1 MDEARN
7 VEELDKALELCKRYL
22 DKEYLEEL
30 TSLDLANTHI
40 ADNNIRI
47 IKLKKFVYNEKENN
61 IEKLTSVLTSINNI
75 NATFAYIINS
85 TKDGVNIYLAIK
97 TLDKTSLGKD
107 LLENGLKGNFPGIEL
122 ENIYRDELDS
132 LFDKKIFNK
141 SMTSIASSVVIPKEK
156 NEKLDIDIQGI
167 EKFID
172 SMLGEEYTAIF
183 LAKSLTFEQ
192 ITQAK
197 EELENIYTLISP
209 FKETDFSFSE
219 NEGANLSKTISEGI
233 TKGISNTIT
242 HTQGTSNTTTKTIGG
257 SIGGGIGSSITSS
270 IGGHIGLPFAGGSIG
285 KAIGMALS
293 LNASINGSIS
303 KANSESN
310 SEAKSKST
318 QESTNSTTSDTKG
331 YTKGESRTYSF
342 KSENKS
348 RIQLLEKIDAA
359 LKRIQESEDIGM
371 FSFGAYFI
379 AHTSDIALRLASTYT
394 GLVRGKNSGL
404 ENNHI
409 NVWNDE
415 RCRVVESSLRNLE
428 HVVLKDGTDLEITPT
443 TLITC
448 RELSIGTGFPYRS
461 VPGINAMN
469 FTPFARNVC
478 TYDGITDGSK
488 IRIGNVFHMG
498 NEESRNIELSLQ
510 DLTMHTFITGSTG
523 SGKTN
528 TTCKLIDEVVKKGVK
543 VLVVEPVKG
552 EYKHVLDSNKFN
564 LYGTNPYMNNLLKIN
579 PFSFPKN
586 ILVLEHID
594 RLVEIFSACWPLY
607 AAMPAILKEAIIT
620 SYERVGW
627 DLDISYNENE
637 EFPTFDTLLNILPEI
652 INQSAYSDE
661 LKSNYIGSLV
671 TRVKSLTAGLLGNI
685 LNNGEINDEE
695 LFENNNI
702 IDLSRMG
709 SVENK
714 SLIMGML
721 FLKLYEYKIDK
732 GEFTN
737 ELKHLTVIEE
747 AHNLLRKTST
757 SSSEGNNIQQ
767 KSVEMISNGIAEMR
781 AYGEGFVIVDQSPT
795 ALDDSVIK
803 NTNTKILLRLPDE
816 RDRKLVG
823 ESALLKDD
831 QRFEMA
837 RLRRGVAV
845 IFQNNWLEPV
855 LCQIDKFESKNN
867 YKSIRRNPNDFK
879 IARKKIIE
887 IILSKKT
894 GEEISVSKQE
904 QDRIFDYINVYSVDN
919 NFKDKFIKYIIANK
933 EDKLLIDFEDS
944 IKVEEFIYKTING
957 DKIIK
962 DSISRCSNKSKLL
975 IDEIHEL
982 LVEELSKKLE
992 FDLVNSVEIIK
1003 HILIYHAMIGGDI
1016 ERNFLNNWIHLMEG
1030 RNIF

>member
-1 MDEARN
+1 MN
-7 VEELDKALELCKRYL
+7 QK
-22 DKEYLEEL
+22 
-30 TSLDLANTHI
+30 
-40 ADNNIRI
+40 
-47 IKLKKFVYNEKENN
+47 
-61 IEKLTSVLTSINNI
+61 
-75 NATFAYIINS
+75 YI
-85 TKDGVNIYLAIK
+85 
-97 TLDKTSLGKD
+97 
-107 LLENGLKGNFPGIEL
+107 
-122 ENIYRDELDS
+122 
-132 LFDKKIFNK
+132 
-141 SMTSIASSVVIPKEK
+141 
-156 NEKLDIDIQGI
+156 
-167 EKFID
+167 
-172 SMLGEEYTAIF
+172 
-183 LAKSLTFEQ
+183 
-192 ITQAK
+192 
-197 EELENIYTLISP
+197 
-209 FKETDFSFSE
+209 
-219 NEGANLSKTISEGI
+219 
-233 TKGISNTIT
+233 
-242 HTQGTSNTTTKTIGG
+242 
-257 SIGGGIGSSITSS
+257 
-270 IGGHIGLPFAGGSIG
+270 
-285 KAIGMALS
+285 
-293 LNASINGSIS
+293 
-303 KANSESN
+303 
-310 SEAKSKST
+310 
-318 QESTNSTTSDTKG
+318 
-331 YTKGESRTYSF
+331 
-342 KSENKS
+342 
-348 RIQLLEKIDAA
+348 
-359 LKRIQESEDIGM
+359 
-371 FSFGAYFI
+371 
-379 AHTSDIALRLASTYT
+379 
-394 GLVRGKNSGL
+394 
-404 ENNHI
+404 
-409 NVWNDE
+409 
-415 RCRVVESSLRNLE
+415 
-428 HVVLKDGTDLEITPT
+428 
-443 TLITC
+443 
-448 RELSIGTGFPYRS
+448 
-461 VPGINAMN
+461 
-469 FTPFARNVC
+469 RNVC

-747 AHNLLRKTST
+747 AHNLLRKTPT

-845 IFQNNWLEPV
+845 VFQNNWLEPV

-879 IARKKIIE
+879 TARKKIIE

-919 NFKDKFIKYIIANK
+919 NFKEKFIKYIIANK

-962 DSISRCSNKSKLL
+962 DSISRCFNKSELL

-992 FDLVNSVEIIK
+992 FDLVNAVEIIK
-1003 HILIYHAMIGGDI
+1003 HILIYHAMIGGDL

>member
-7 VEELDKALELCKRYL
+7 VGELDKALELCKRYL

-30 TSLDLANTHI
+30 TSLDLVDTHMC
-40 ADNNIRI
+40 DNNIRI
-47 IKLKKFVYNEKENN
+47 VKLKKFVYNEKENN

-75 NATFAYIINS
+75 NSTFAYIINS
-85 TKDGVNIYLAIK
+85 TKEEVNIYLAIK
-97 TLDKTSLGKD
+97 TLQKTSLGKD

-122 ENIYRDELDS
+122 ENIYRDEADL
-132 LFDKKIFNK
+132 LFDKKIFKKN
-141 SMTSIASSVVIPKEK
+141 MTSIASSVVIPKEK
-156 NEKLDIDIQGI
+156 NDKLDIDIQGI

-172 SMLGEEYTAIF
+172 SMLGQEYTAIF

-192 ITQAK
+192 IRQTK

-209 FKETDFSFSE
+209 FKETNFSFSE
-219 NEGANLSKTISEGI
+219 NESENLSKTISEGI
-233 TKGISNTIT
+233 SKGISNTIT
-242 HTQGTSNTTTKTIGG
+242 HTQGRSNTTTKTIGG
-257 SIGGGIGSSITSS
+257 SIGGGLGSSIT
-270 IGGHIGLPFAGGSIG
+270 GSIG
-285 KAIGMALS
+285 ILGIGASIGNTFS
-293 LNASINGSIS
+293 LNASINGSI
-303 KANSESN
+303 
-310 SEAKSKST
+310 AKSKTDSSSESIGKTT
-318 QESTNSTTSDTKG
+318 QESTNNTTSDTKG

-342 KSENKS
+342 KAENKN
-348 RIQLLEKIDAA
+348 RVQLLEKIDVM

-379 AHTSDIALRLASTYT
+379 AHTSDTARRLASTYT

-415 RCRVVESSLRNLE
+415 KCRVIESSLRNLE
-428 HVVLKDGTDLEITPT
+428 HVVLKDEADLEITPT

-448 RELSIGTGFPYRS
+448 KELAIGTGFPYKS

-469 FTPFARNVC
+469 FTPFSRNVC
-478 TYDGITDGSK
+478 TYDDITDSLK
-488 IRIGNVFHMG
+488 IKLGNVFHMG
-498 NEESRNIELSLQ
+498 NEENRNIELSVQ

-528 TTCKLIDEVVKKGVK
+528 TTCKLIEEVTKKGVK
-543 VLVVEPVKG
+543 VLVIEPVKG
-552 EYKHVLDSNKFN
+552 EYKYALDANKFN
-564 LYGTNPYMNNLLKIN
+564 VYGTNPYMNNMLKIN

-607 AAMPAILKEAIIT
+607 AAMPAILKEAIVT
-620 SYERVGW
+620 SYESVGW
-627 DLDISYNENE
+627 DLDTSYNESGV
-637 EFPTFDTLLNILPEI
+637 FPTFTTLLNILPEI
-652 INQSAYSDE
+652 INKSAYSDE

-671 TRVKSLTAGLLGNI
+671 TRVKSLTVGILGNV
-685 LNNGEINDEE
+685 LNSGEIKDEE
-695 LFENNNI
+695 IFEKNSI
-702 IDLSRMG
+702 IDLSRIG

-721 FLKLYEYKIDK
+721 FFRLYQYKIDK
-732 GEFTN
+732 EEFTE

-747 AHNLLRKTST
+747 AHNLLRNTST

-823 ESALLKDD
+823 ESALLKDE
-831 QRFEMA
+831 QKFEMA
-837 RLRRGVAV
+837 RLRKGVAV
-845 IFQNNWLEPV
+845 VFQNNWLEPV
-855 LCQIDKFESKNN
+855 LCKIDRFDSKNN
-867 YKSIRRNPNDFK
+867 YKSIKRTPDDFK
-879 IARKKIIE
+879 IAKKKIIE

-894 GEEISVSKQE
+894 GEEISISKQE
-904 QDRIFDYINVYSVDN
+904 QERILDYLNVYSVDN
-919 NFKDKFIKYIIANK
+919 NFKDKFTRYIESNPK
-933 EDKLLIDFEDS
+933 DRTLINFEES
-944 IKVEEFIYKTING
+944 IKLEEFIYKTIKG
-957 DKIIK
+957 EKIIS
-962 DSISRCSNKSKLL
+962 DAISRCSNKSDSV
-975 IDEIHEL
+975 INTVHEI
-982 LVEELSKKLE
+982 LVEEINQNLE
-992 FDLVNSVEIIK
+992 FDLVNTIEIIK
-1003 HILIYHAMIGGDI
+1003 HILIYNAMVGGKL

>member
-1 MDEARN
+1 MNEARN
-7 VEELDKALELCKRYL
+7 IGELEKALELCKRYL

-30 TSLDLANTHI
+30 TSLDLVDI
-40 ADNNIRI
+40 PMDDNNIRI

-75 NATFAYIINS
+75 NSTFAYIINS
-85 TKDGVNIYLAIK
+85 TKNEVNIYLAIK

-122 ENIYRDELDS
+122 ENIYRDEVDL

-183 LAKSLTFEQ
+183 LAKSLTFGQ
-192 ITQAK
+192 ITQTK
-197 EELENIYTLISP
+197 EELEKIYTLISP

-219 NEGANLSKTISEGI
+219 NEGTNLSKTISEGI

-257 SIGGGIGSSITSS
+257 SIGGGLGSSIT
-270 IGGHIGLPFAGGSIG
+270 GSIG
-285 KAIGMALS
+285 ILGLGASIGKTIS
-293 LNASINGSIS
+293 LNASINGSIA
-303 KANSESN
+303 KGKTES
-310 SEAKSKST
+310 SSDSKSNTT
-318 QESTNSTTSDTKG
+318 QESTNRTNSDTKG

-348 RIQLLEKIDAA
+348 RVQLLEKIDAT
-359 LKRIQESEDIGM
+359 LTRIQESEDIGM

-409 NVWNDE
+409 NVWSDE
-415 RCRVVESSLRNLE
+415 RCKVIENRLRNLE
-428 HVVLKDGTDLEITPT
+428 NVVLKDETDLEITPT

-448 RELSIGTGFPYRS
+448 RELSIGTGFPYKS
-461 VPGINAMN
+461 VPGINSMN

-478 TYDGITDGSK
+478 TYDNITYGSK
-488 IRIGNVFHMG
+488 VRLGNVFHMG
-498 NEESRNIELSLQ
+498 NEENRSIDLSVQ

-528 TTCKLIDEVVKKGVK
+528 TTCKLIEEVNKKGVK
-543 VLVVEPVKG
+543 VLVIEPAKG
-552 EYKHVLDSNKFN
+552 EYKYALDANKFN
-564 LYGTNPYMNNLLKIN
+564 VYGTNPYMNNMLKIN

-607 AAMPAILKEAIIT
+607 AAMPAILKEAIVT
-620 SYERVGW
+620 SYESVGW
-627 DLDISYNENE
+627 DLDDSYNESG
-637 EFPTFDTLLNILPEI
+637 EFPTFITLLSILPEI
-652 INQSAYSDE
+652 INKSAYSDE

-671 TRVKSLTAGLLGNI
+671 TRVKSLTVGILGNI
-685 LNNGEINDEE
+685 LNNGDIKDEE

-721 FLKLYEYKIDK
+721 FLKLYQYKIDK
-732 GEFTN
+732 EEFTN

-795 ALDDSVIK
+795 SLDDSVIK

-831 QRFEMA
+831 QKFEIA

-845 IFQNNWLEPV
+845 VFQNNWLEPV
-855 LCQIDKFESKNN
+855 LCKIDRFDSKNN
-867 YKSIRRNPNDFK
+867 YKSIRRTPNDFK
-879 IARKKIIE
+879 VAKRKIIE
-887 IILSKKT
+887 IILAKKT

-904 QDRIFDYINVYSVDN
+904 QDRIFDYLNVYSIDN
-919 NFKDKFIKYIIANK
+919 NFKEKFTRYIEANPKDKMLVN
-933 EDKLLIDFEDS
+933 FEDS
-944 IKVEEFIYKTING
+944 AKVAEFIYKTLNG
-957 DKIIK
+957 EKIIS
-962 DSISRCSNKSKLL
+962 DAINRCSNKSDEL
-975 IDEIHEL
+975 IEDIHKI
-982 LVEELSKKLE
+982 LVEELNQKLE
-992 FDLVNSVEIIK
+992 FNFINTVEIIK
-1003 HILIYHAMIGGDI
+1003 HILIYNAMVGGNL

-1030 RNIF
+1030 RNLF